1 MYWKYAN
8 ISKLADEYADELNNL
23 GVRVSA
29 LENRVGNVKLTGDAR
44 VRYRYQDG
52 SKENDNSW
60 DYRVRVRA
68 NSQVNDRTKVEFGV
82 STDNHNFAD
91 NGTAS
96 NAENQENNGI
106 YVDRANVDYNF
117 GGNNWDLKVGR
128 YNYVLGGDRAYGYNY
143 GDTFDGAQLKYGN
156 DKFAATA
163 GYGKFKEGDIA
174 GIAKTND
181 DEGLEGTK
189 TGYGELEGFFGG
201 GRAAGSAL
209 GVYYNDFSANDATR
223 GGQAD
228 DLWGAYASLNL
239 GKWNALANYE
249 NVSYAKDIKTANGN
263 DDSANVWIGKLTYGK
278 AGFATPKSWD
288 AWVEYINA
296 EDGAFVGGS
305 TNGWRWG
312 NHMDNIESWGV
323 GADYTFAKNA
333 MFQVMQSFGTNT
345 KDGNAKDPEE
355 QTRAQFV
362 FVF

>member
-1 MYWKYAN
+1 MGNLYFVRMKGGLFMKKRNVFVLGALLGAAAVALLTPKSGKEMQNELLQKVDDIQTKIKDLEVEDVKEAFVTKLDEIKELVNNFDWEL
-8 ISKLADEYADELNNL
+8 SKAD
-23 GVRVSA
+23 
-29 LENRVGNVKLTGDAR
+29 LEVK
-44 VRYRYQDG
+44 
-52 SKENDNSW
+52 
-60 DYRVRVRA
+60 
-68 NSQVNDRTKVEFGV
+68 VNDVKAKLNEMVQRLDEAKETLKDQAELVQDDLEENFTIVIDAVKDNAKDLVDGVKTVVSSVSDDAKVV
-82 STDNHNFAD
+82 
-91 NGTAS
+91 
-96 NAENQENNGI
+96 
-106 YVDRANVDYNF
+106 
-117 GGNNWDLKVGR
+117 
-128 YNYVLGGDRAYGYNY
+128 
-143 GDTFDGAQLKYGN
+143 
-156 DKFAATA
+156 A
-163 GYGKFKEGDIA
+163 GES
-174 GIAKTND
+174 
-181 DEGLEGTK
+181 LEGTK

-296 EDGAFVGGS
+296 EDGAFIGGS
-305 TNGWRWG
+305 TNSWRFG
-312 NHMDNIESWGV
+312 QMDNIESWGV